1 MSTISCTQTKADE
14 IPYVIG
20 HVVEKDDVKEIDKNG
35 SKHKLIDIVSQDL
48 E

>member
-1 MSTISCTQTKADE
+1 MVFYIIMFETD
-14 IPYVIG
+14 VIG

-35 SKHKLIDIVSQDL
+35 SKHKLIDIVFQDL